1 MSRFREEIG
10 EQPLLAS
17 RMLAESRGAVAA
29 IASRIRQSGS
39 HGLVIAARGSSDHA
53 ALYAKYLFGARNQML
68 VTLAAPSL
76 FTSYGSHPN
85 LEGQSVIGIS
95 QSGSSPDVVAV
106 IEEAARQGLV
116 TVAVTNDPESRLAH
130 AAELHLPLGA
140 GVERSVPA
148 SKTYTASLL
157 ALALVSQALDPDP
170 GFDAA
175 LGQVP
180 PALAAALEQEEELD
194 RVVPALLGPRAIVL
208 GRGFNFSTAEEIA
221 LKLTETSYV
230 LARAWSVADFEHGP
244 IAVVE
249 AGFPVLLVDGR
260 GLVSADMES
269 IGVRLAGRG
278 CRVIRLV
285 DGAGEHDHANE
296 ATVSLDSGLPEE
308 LTPLTLTVLGQ
319 LLAHRV
325 ALARGIDPDR
335 PRALNKVTRTW

>member
-17 RMLAESRGAVAA
+17 RMLAESRGAVAT
-29 IASRIRQSGS
+29 IAARLRTAKPK
-39 HGLVIAARGSSDHA
+39 GLVIVARGSSDHA
-53 ALYAKYLFGARNQML
+53 ALYAKYLFGVRNHMM

-76 FTSYGSHPN
+76 FTSYGSPPS
-85 LEGQSVIGIS
+85 LDGLCVMGIS
-95 QSGSSPDVVAV
+95 QSGVSPDVVAV
-106 IEEAARQGLV
+106 IDEAVRQGAV
-116 TVAVTNDPESRLAH
+116 TVAVTNDPGSPLAE
-130 AAELHLPLGA
+130 AAELVMPLGA
-140 GVERSVPA
+140 GLERSVPA

-157 ALALVSQALDPDP
+157 ALALISQALDPDAS
-170 GFDAA
+170 FEAA

-180 PALAAALEQEEELD
+180 PALAAAIEQDGELD
-194 RVVPALLGPRAIVL
+194 RLVPMLLGPRAIVL

-249 AGFPVLLVDGR
+249 PGFPVVLVDGR
-260 GLVSADMES
+260 GQVSADMES
-269 IGVRLAGRG
+269 IGRRLADHG
-278 CRVIRLV
+278 CRVVRLL
-285 DGAGEHDHANE
+285 DGVADHGAHTE

-308 LTPLTLTVLGQ
+308 LTPLTLAVLGQ
-319 LLAHRV
+319 LLANRV
-325 ALARGIDPDR
+325 AVARGIDPDR

>member
-10 EQPLLAS
+10 EQPLLAR
-17 RMLAESRGAVAA
+17 RMLAESRSAVAA
-29 IASRIRQSGS
+29 IASRIQESSSR
-39 HGLVIAARGSSDHA
+39 GLVIAARGSSDHA
-53 ALYAKYLFGARNQML
+53 ALYAKYLFGVRNHMM

-76 FTSYGSHPN
+76 FTSYESHLN
-85 LEGQSVIGIS
+85 MEGHCVIGIS

-106 IEEAARQGLV
+106 IEEAARQGV
-116 TVAVTNDPESRLAH
+116 MTVALTNDPESRLAQ
-130 AAELHLPLGA
+130 AADLHLALEA
-140 GVERSVPA
+140 GPERSVPA

-157 ALALVSQALDPDP
+157 ALAMVSQALDPDAS
-170 GFDAA
+170 FEAA

-180 PALAAALEQEEELD
+180 PALAAALEQDEELD
-194 RVVPALLGPRAIVL
+194 RLVPALLGPRAVVL

-249 AGFPVLLVDGR
+249 PGFPVLLVDGR

-269 IGVRLAGRG
+269 IGRRLAGHG

-285 DGAGEHDHANE
+285 DGAGEPDQANE

-308 LTPLTLTVLGQ
+308 LTPLTLAVLGQ

-335 PRALNKVTRTW
+335 PRSLNKVTRTW

>member
-17 RMLAESRGAVAA
+17 RMLAESRPAVAA
-29 IASRIRQSGS
+29 IALRVRESKSRGF
-39 HGLVIAARGSSDHA
+39 VIAARGSSDHA
-53 ALYAKYLFGARNQML
+53 ALYAKYLFGIRNHML
-68 VTLAAPSL
+68 VTLAAPSM
-76 FTSYGSHPN
+76 FTSYAGAPD
-85 LEGQSVIGIS
+85 LEGQCVIGIS

-106 IEEAARQGLV
+106 IEEASRQGLV
-116 TVAVTNDPESRLAH
+116 TIAVTNDRESRLAQ
-130 AAELHLPLGA
+130 AAELRLSLGA
-140 GVERSVPA
+140 GPERSVPA

-170 GFDAA
+170 SFEAA

-180 PALAAALEQEEELD
+180 PALAAALEQDDELD
-194 RVVPALLGPRAIVL
+194 RLVPALLGPRAIVL

-249 AGFPVLLVDGR
+249 PGFPIVLVDGR
-260 GLVSADMES
+260 GRMSGDMES
-269 IGVRLAGRG
+269 IGRRLAGQG
-278 CRVIRLV
+278 CRVVRLL
-285 DGAGEHDHANE
+285 DGAGDYGDAE

>member
-17 RMLAESRGAVAA
+17 RMLAESRAAVAA
-29 IASRIRQSGS
+29 IAARVRGSKSRGF
-39 HGLVIAARGSSDHA
+39 VIAARGSSDHA
-53 ALYAKYLFGARNQML
+53 ALYAKYLFGIRNRML
-68 VTLAAPSL
+68 VTLAAPSM
-76 FTSYGSHPN
+76 FTSYGGAPN
-85 LEGQSVIGIS
+85 LEGQCVIGIS
-95 QSGSSPDVVAV
+95 QSGSAPDVLAV
-106 IEEAARQGLV
+106 IEEASRQGRV
-116 TVAVTNDPESRLAH
+116 TIAVTNDPGSRLAQ

-140 GVERSVPA
+140 GPERSVPA

-170 GFDAA
+170 SFEAA

-180 PALAAALEQEEELD
+180 PALAAALEQDDELD
-194 RVVPALLGPRAIVL
+194 RLVPALLGPRAIVL
-208 GRGFNFSTAEEIA
+208 GRGFNFSTAEEVA

-230 LARAWSVADFEHGP
+230 LARAWSVADFVHGP
-244 IAVVE
+244 IAVVDP
-249 AGFPVLLVDGR
+249 GFPVVLVDGR
-260 GLVSADMES
+260 GQVSDDMES
-269 IGVRLAGRG
+269 IGERLAGQG
-278 CRVIRLV
+278 CRVVRLL
-285 DGAGEHDHANE
+285 DGAGDHGTAE

-308 LTPLTLTVLGQ
+308 LTPLTLAVLGQ